1 MNYLIKK
8 QRVPNNEIYDIFI
21 TIILAVLIIWLIYV
35 MTPYSHY
42 NLYIIEPKDN
52 NNLKKNF

>member
-8 QRVPNNEIYDIFI
+8 QRVPHNEVYDIFI
-21 TIILAVLIIWLIYV
+21 TIILAFLIIWLIYV

-52 NNLKKNF
+52 NNVK